1 MPRVQS
7 SEKSNPVID
16 EAKPQKVSR
25 WAAIAGRWKF
35 HAGEAVYGESPLSP
49 AEATLEPSGMG
60 AEFGIALASGTFR
73 DGRIRT
79 VIRLSRCRDTT
90 AGILFGFRNRGER
103 YYVAGLGG
111 FDRGYGILSFDPGVG
126 WRPVTAVGSI
136 ANLSESEDYFATLTL
151 AGQSATLT
159 VNGVDVISQHVLPD
173 PLEGAG
179 FGLFAFETAPVVF
192 RETEVSRRQPQVFVV
207 MPFKEP
213 FDTFYN
219 KVIQRVAKAEKF
231 DVKRVDE
238 IQGPGNILED
248 IRRQIQEAHVI
259 VAEISSPNPNVFY
272 EVGYAHALNK
282 PVILL
287 ARRADVDQL
296 PFDLRPYRVIFYDDT
311 IGGKS
316 EVERALKLHLRAV
329 LYDK

>member
-1 MPRVQS
+1 MT
-7 SEKSNPVID
+7 
-16 EAKPQKVSR
+16 
-25 WAAIAGRWKF
+25 
-35 HAGEAVYGESPLSP
+35 LS
-49 AEATLEPSGMG
+49 
-60 AEFGIALASGTFR
+60 
-73 DGRIRT
+73 
-79 VIRLSRCRDTT
+79 
-90 AGILFGFRNRGER
+90 
-103 YYVAGLGG
+103 
-111 FDRGYGILSFDPGVG
+111 
-126 WRPVTAVGSI
+126 
-136 ANLSESEDYFATLTL
+136 L

-159 VNGVDVISQHVLPD
+159 VNGVDVISQYILPE

-179 FGLFAFETAPVVF
+179 FGLFAFGSAPMTF
-192 RETEVSRRQPQVFVV
+192 RDTEVSRRQPQVFVV